1 MHDAVPPWL
10 NLRTAVAFGL
20 LASACFGFDLG
31 RALADDFPACLQEL
45 HEAAARRGISETTFA
60 DATKDLK
67 PNDVVGFE
75 TSQPEFSTPP
85 WDYVAGLVD
94 DERVDDGKA
103 NFSEQRSVL
112 TRIEQRY
119 GVRASILV
127 AVWGVESDYGRT
139 FGRRPVVQSL
149 ATLACSSRR
158 SAFYRGEFVSALEI
172 LQRGDV
178 KPERFTGS
186 WAGAFGHTQFM
197 PSTFLRNGVD
207 FEGDGHPDIVDS
219 VPDALATTAAY
230 LRASGW
236 QAGVPWGYE
245 VKLPDGYAGPSGRK
259 SRHPPSFWAAKGLVR
274 VDGQPLGGADVGLL
288 LPAGMAG
295 PAFLVT
301 RNFDALYAYNA
312 AEIYALS
319 IGSLAD
325 RIAGG
330 GAIVGAW
337 PTDDPGLSRIER
349 REVQTLL
356 AQHGY
361 VMEKIDGVMGTQT
374 REAIAAYQDRIG
386 LPRNGRASAKLLQAL
401 RDGR

>member
-1 MHDAVPPWL
+1 MTPF
-10 NLRTAVAFGL
+10 R
-20 LASACFGFDLG
+20 ASADE
-31 RALADDFPACLQEL
+31 FPACLQTL
-45 HEAAARRGISETTFA
+45 HEAAAARGISESTFA
-60 DATKDLK
+60 DATKDLQ
-67 PNDVVGFE
+67 PNDVLGFE
-75 TSQPEFSTPP
+75 TNQPEFSTPP
-85 WDYVAGLVD
+85 WDYIAGLVD
-94 DERVDDGKA
+94 DERVEDGRA
-103 NFSEQRSVL
+103 RYAEQRSVL
-112 TRIEQRY
+112 SRIEQRY
-119 GVRASILV
+119 GVDASILV
-127 AVWGVESDYGRT
+127 AVWGVESDFGRT
-139 FGRRPVVQSL
+139 FGWRPVVQSL
-149 ATLACSSRR
+149 ATLACYGRKP
-158 SAFYRGEFVSALEI
+158 AFYRGEFVSALEI

-178 KPERFTGS
+178 KPEHFTGS

-207 FEGDGHPDIVDS
+207 FEGNGHPDIVDS

-245 VKLPDGYAGPSGRK
+245 VKLPVGYGGPSGRK
-259 SRHPPSFWAAKGLVR
+259 NRHPPSFWAAKGLSR
-274 VDGQPLGGADVGLL
+274 VDGQPLRGTDVGLL
-288 LPAGMAG
+288 LPAGPTG

-319 IGSLAD
+319 IGSLAN

-330 GAIVGAW
+330 GPIVGAW

-361 VMEKIDGVMGTQT
+361 AMEKIDGVMGTKT
-374 REAIAAYQDRIG
+374 RDAIASYQERSG